1 MLFYQMLLLT
11 IEKYK
16 RSHTKIINLKYGLQH
31 GMKSFNQLMDLIPYQ
46 IFKKF

>member
-1 MLFYQMLLLT
+1 MLFYEMLPLT

-16 RSHTKIINLKYGLQH
+16 RSHTKRINLKYGLEH
-31 GMKSFNQLMDLIPYQ
+31 GMNSFNHLMDLIAYQ